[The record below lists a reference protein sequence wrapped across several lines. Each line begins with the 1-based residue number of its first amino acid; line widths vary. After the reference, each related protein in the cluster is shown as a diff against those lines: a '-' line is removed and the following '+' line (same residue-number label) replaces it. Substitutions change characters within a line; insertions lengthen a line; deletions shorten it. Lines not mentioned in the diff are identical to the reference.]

1 MISAKQSTVIEGDKS
16 MNTNRQTTTKGDK
29 HMNTNRQAATFVGVM
44 FILATVSSMLG
55 LFYFYPPILT
65 GPDYLING
73 AAHQNQ
79 VILGAL
85 MELVL
90 VVTAIGTAI
99 GLFPVL
105 RPYGERIA
113 LGHLCFRFLEAVVI
127 TIGIVAVLSLLTL
140 SQDFVAAAAPDAS
153 AYHAAGT
160 LLLAVYKWTSMLGPL
175 FFLGVNTLMYSSL
188 LYKSKLVPRP
198 LAVFGLTGATAVLG
212 YAMLV
217 IFGVAVQAAD
227 RWVLLA
233 MPIGIFEMVF
243 AGWLIAKGFNPSA
256 TAAKSAK
263 TETHALLGIA

>member
-1 MISAKQSTVIEGDKS
+1 
-16 MNTNRQTTTKGDK
+16 MNTNSKSAISEADK
-29 HMNTNRQAATFVGVM
+29 SVHTDRRSATFVGIM

-65 GPDYLING
+65 DPNYLVNG
-73 AAHQNQ
+73 AAHTNQ
-79 VILGAL
+79 VVLGAL

-90 VVTAIGTAI
+90 VVSAIGTAI

-127 TIGIVAVLSLLTL
+127 TIGIVAFLSLLTL
-140 SQDFVAAAAPDAS
+140 SQTFVASGADDAS
-153 AYHAAGT
+153 SFHVAGAV
-160 LLLAVYKWTSMLGPL
+160 LHAVYKWTSMIGPL
-175 FFLGVNTLMYSSL
+175 FFLGINTLMYSSL

-198 LAVFGLTGATAVLG
+198 LAVWGLTGAILVFG

-217 IFGVAVQAAD
+217 VFGVAVQAAD
-227 RWVLLA
+227 RWVFLA

-256 TAAKSAK
+256 TASESPK
-263 TETHALLGIA
+263 TETRMFVTAA